1 MIKTKRFPLLFLMLS
16 ILGFDVL
23 AEQPKVCFYQD
34 SYYNGESICA
44 TEGNIMN
51 ILPLRWNDRIS
62 SISVPKGMIVTVY
75 ENGDFT
81 GRSLTLK
88 ESVDLLSSKGEKGLN
103 DAISSFSIKHAA
115 CFYEYDQFLGGSL
128 CLSGGEKI
136 DLYKESESHIDRSLN
151 DRVSSIK
158 VPKNMQVTL
167 FKDDHYNGDVI
178 TLTEDYLLAELE
190 ELEMDYAISSMTATQ
205 QDNFICDRS
214 CAIKERVF
222 IPIKSLFGD
231 YWYDERIG
239 SKQVL
244 ISFKLTDNDDYLIWL
259 GSDRVIKV
267 KDRMIYYIHNDLND
281 IAYYLMSKES
291 DKVSI
296 LSRFN
301 GSYFESQ
308 FIESS
313 GTKTIH
319 LSPLIGYLFDPL
331 AANIHFSV
339 TNISPDKNKSVVIDK
354 AVMTVEKA
362 HHRSERGLTGLASC
376 WAMPLLSVYNY
387 IVQGRC
393 NQVDR
398 FVDDVADFF
407 GNPDDKIL
415 QVSGSSKPLPKDDSD
430 KVLSFKGGGVVPS
443 ELDGILT
450 YVRTGLD
457 KQSLTV
463 PATALACRVSMKEQL
478 LPHLRIRRDLTP
490 TCIDWTLDI
499 LTDFTLLFGDSIS
512 QWNAENFGL
521 VIERII
527 QNGDTGYA
535 VSDTDIEARLVHN
548 VMTHIAGSTDDE
560 LIRLKSAFD
569 FSQLSYATYQHH
581 THDQS
586 IVVSPRQSQELLL
599 GRYELILEN
608 FTTVETIPRVRQA
621 GQWVEHPELHFDIE
635 IITGRPEE
643 TLVARRNVI
652 PIIEE
657 WRQLYRQP
665 YLPRPIR
672 VAEEESQAQVQ
683 AQAQAQAQTQ
693 LRIDSVISAAR
704 IVSDVA
710 QSWLRTTRD
719 DYIYLIVRLSGQIV
733 SITLAVDINEEDIGI
748 AASLTNPAYV
758 LHPQGEGVV
767 RGAGTAAV
775 RALADYAAKKGKRA
789 LVADVISQ
797 PSAIVKQKVGFKFI
811 DEL

>member
-1 MIKTKRFPLLFLMLS
+1 MIKTKRFPLFLLMLS
-16 ILGFDVL
+16 MLYFDVL
-23 AEQPKVCFYQD
+23 ADQPEICFYQD
-34 SYYNGESICA
+34 RNYNGDSICVP
-44 TEGNIMN
+44 EGSIMN
-51 ILPLRWNDRIS
+51 ILPLKWNDRIS

-75 ENGDFT
+75 EDGDFA
-81 GRSLTLK
+81 GRTLTLK
-88 ESVDLLSSKGEKGLN
+88 ESADFLSSNEAKGFN
-103 DAISSFSIKHAA
+103 DAISSFSVRPAA
-115 CFYEYDQFLGGSL
+115 CFYEYDQFVGNSI

-136 DLYKESESHIDRSLN
+136 DLYKGNETYIDRSLN
-151 DRVSSIK
+151 DRISSIK
-158 VPKNMQVTL
+158 VPENMQVTL
-167 FKDDHYNGDVI
+167 FKDDHFNGDRI
-178 TLTEDYLLAELE
+178 TLTENYSLAELE
-190 ELEMDYAISSMTATQ
+190 DLTMDYAISSLTAMQ
-205 QDNFICDRS
+205 HEYFICDQS
-214 CAIKERVF
+214 CAIKERVI
-222 IPIKSLFGD
+222 IPIKNIFGD
-231 YWYDERIG
+231 YWSDERIG

-281 IAYYLMSKES
+281 IAYYLMNEES
-291 DKVSI
+291 DRVSI

-308 FIESS
+308 FIESA
-313 GTKTIH
+313 GTRTIH
-319 LSPLIGYLFDPL
+319 LSPLIGYLFDPT
-331 AANIHFSV
+331 ASNIHFSI
-339 TNISPDKNKSVVIDK
+339 TNINTDNSKSVVIDK

-430 KVLSFKGGGVVPS
+430 TVLSFKGGGAAPS

-512 QWNAENFGL
+512 KWNAENFGL

-548 VMTHIAGSTDDE
+548 VMAHIAGEKDDE
-560 LIRLKSAFD
+560 MIRLKSAFD
-569 FSQLSYATYQHH
+569 FSQLSYATYQNH

-586 IVVSPRQSQELLL
+586 VVVSPHRAQELLL
-599 GRYELILEN
+599 GRYELVLEN
-608 FTTVETIPRVRQA
+608 FNAVETIPRVRQA
-621 GQWVEHPELHFDIE
+621 GQWIEHPELHFDIE

-652 PIIEE
+652 PTIEE
-657 WRQLYRQP
+657 WRQRYRQP
-665 YLPRPIR
+665 YLPAPISSM
-672 VAEEESQAQVQ
+672 EEEPQAI
-683 AQAQAQAQTQ
+683 AQTQ
-693 LRIDSVISAAR
+693 LNIDSVISAAR
-704 IVSDVA
+704 IVGDVA

-758 LHPQGEGVV
+758 LNPQGEGVI

>member
-1 MIKTKRFPLLFLMLS
+1 MIKTKHFPLFFLMLS
-16 ILGFDVL
+16 MLSFDVL
-23 AEQPKVCFYQD
+23 ADQPKVCFYKD
-34 SYYNGESICA
+34 SYYNGASICA
-44 TEGNIMN
+44 TEGSLVN
-51 ILPLRWNDRIS
+51 ILALKWNDRIS

-75 ENGDFT
+75 EDGDFA

-88 ESVDLLSSKGEKGLN
+88 ESIDFLSSKGDKGLN
-103 DAISSFSIKHAA
+103 DAISSFSIKNAA
-115 CFYEYDQFLGGSL
+115 CFYEYDQYFGDSM
-128 CLSGGEKI
+128 CLSGGEKM
-136 DLYKESESHIDRSLN
+136 DLYKGQESHVDRSLN

-158 VPKNMQVTL
+158 VPKNMQITL
-167 FKDDHYNGDVI
+167 FKDDNYNGEEI
-178 TLTEDYLLAELE
+178 TLTEDYSLVELE
-190 ELEMDYAISSMTATQ
+190 GLDMDYVITSMTATQ
-205 QDNFICDRS
+205 QENFICDQY
-214 CAIKERVF
+214 CAIKERVT
-222 IPIKSLFGD
+222 IPVKRIFGD
-231 YWYDERIG
+231 YWNDERVG

-244 ISFKLTDNDDYLIWL
+244 ISFKLTDNDDYLIWM

-267 KDRMIYYIHNDLND
+267 KDRVIYYIHNDLND
-281 IAYYLMSKES
+281 IAYYHMNKES
-291 DKVSI
+291 DRVSI

-308 FIESS
+308 FIESA
-313 GTKTIH
+313 GTNILH
-319 LSPLIGYLFDPL
+319 LSPLIGYLFDPSE
-331 AANIHFSV
+331 ANIHFSI
-339 TNISPDKNKSVVIDK
+339 TNINTDKSKSVVIDK
-354 AVMTVEKA
+354 AVMTVEKT
-362 HHRSERGLTGLASC
+362 HHRSERGVAGLASC
-376 WAMPLLSVYNY
+376 WAMPLLSIYNY
-387 IVQGRC
+387 VVQGRC

-415 QVSGSSKPLPKDDSD
+415 QISGSSKPLPKVNTD
-430 KVLSFKGGGVVPS
+430 KAPYFDGDGAAISSK
-443 ELDGILT
+443 LDGILT

-499 LTDFTLLFGDSIS
+499 LTDFTLLFGDSIAR
-512 QWNAENFGL
+512 WNAENFGL
-521 VIERII
+521 IIERII
-527 QNGDTGYA
+527 QNGDTGY
-535 VSDTDIEARLVHN
+535 SGSETNTEARLVHN
-548 VMTHIAGSTDDE
+548 VMAHISGSKDDE

-586 IVVSPRQSQELLL
+586 TVVSPQQSQELLL
-599 GRYELILEN
+599 GRYELALEN
-608 FTTVETIPRVRQA
+608 FNTVETIPRVRQA

-652 PIIEE
+652 PTIEE
-657 WRQLYRQP
+657 WRQRYNQP
-665 YLPRPIR
+665 YLPTPIR
-672 VAEEESQAQVQ
+672 ATEEEPQAI
-683 AQAQAQAQTQ
+683 AQTQ
-693 LRIDSVISAAR
+693 LNIDSVISAAR
-704 IVSDVA
+704 IVGDVA

-719 DYIYLIVRLSGQIV
+719 DYIYMIVRLSGQIV

-748 AASLTNPAYV
+748 AASLTNPDYV
-758 LHPQGEGVV
+758 LNPQGEGVI

-797 PSAIVKQKVGFKFI
+797 PSAIVKHKVGFRFI

>member
-1 MIKTKRFPLLFLMLS
+1 
-16 ILGFDVL
+16 
-23 AEQPKVCFYQD
+23 
-34 SYYNGESICA
+34 
-44 TEGNIMN
+44 
-51 ILPLRWNDRIS
+51 
-62 SISVPKGMIVTVY
+62 
-75 ENGDFT
+75 
-81 GRSLTLK
+81 
-88 ESVDLLSSKGEKGLN
+88 
-103 DAISSFSIKHAA
+103 
-115 CFYEYDQFLGGSL
+115 
-128 CLSGGEKI
+128 
-136 DLYKESESHIDRSLN
+136 
-151 DRVSSIK
+151 
-158 VPKNMQVTL
+158 MQVTL
-167 FKDDHYNGDVI
+167 FKDDNYNGDEI
-178 TLTEDYLLAELE
+178 TLTEDYLLSELE
-190 ELEMDYAISSMTATQ
+190 DLNMDYSVTSMMASQ
-205 QDNFICDRS
+205 KGNFICDQY
-214 CAIKERVF
+214 CAIKERII
-222 IPIKSLFGD
+222 IPVKRIFGH
-231 YWYDERIG
+231 YWHDKRIG

-244 ISFKLTDNDDYLIWL
+244 VSFKLTDNDDYLIWL
-259 GSDRVIKV
+259 GSDRVIKI
-267 KDRMIYYIHNDLND
+267 KDRLVYYIHNDLND

-291 DKVSI
+291 DRVSI

-308 FIESS
+308 FIESV
-313 GTKTIH
+313 GTQIIH
-319 LSPLIGYLFDPL
+319 LSPLIGYLFDPD

-339 TNISPDKNKSVVIDK
+339 TNINTDKSKSVVIDK

-362 HHRSERGLTGLASC
+362 HHRSERGVAGVASC
-376 WAMPLLSVYNY
+376 WAMPLLSIYNY

-398 FVDDVADFF
+398 FVDNIDDFF
-407 GNPDDKIL
+407 GNSDNNIL
-415 QVSGSSKPLPKDDSD
+415 QVSGSSKPLPKIDSD
-430 KVLSFKGGGVVPS
+430 KALSFESGITAS
-443 ELDGILT
+443 SQLDGILT

-499 LTDFTLLFGDSIS
+499 LTDFTLLFGDSIT

-548 VMTHIAGSTDDE
+548 VMAHIAGSNENE

-569 FSQLSYATYQHH
+569 FSQLGYATYLH
-581 THDQS
+581 TPDDQS
-586 IVVSPRQSQELLL
+586 SVVSPQQSQELLL
-599 GRYELILEN
+599 GRYELALEN
-608 FTTVETIPRVRQA
+608 FNTVETIPRVRQA

-657 WRQLYRQP
+657 WRKLYNQP
-665 YLPRPIR
+665 DLSTPIR
-672 VAEEESQAQVQ
+672 SQEDDPQTIVQ
-683 AQAQAQAQTQ
+683 PQS
-693 LRIDSVISAAR
+693 RINPVITAAR
-704 IVSDVA
+704 IVGDVA

-733 SITLAVDINEEDIGI
+733 SITLAVDINEEDVGI
-748 AASLTNPAYV
+748 ASSLTNPAYV
-758 LHPQGEGVV
+758 LHPQDEGVV
-767 RGAGTAAV
+767 RGAGTAAI
-775 RALADYAAKKGKRA
+775 RALAEYAAKKGKRA
-789 LVADVISQ
+789 LVSDVISQ

-811 DEL
+811 GEL

>member
-1 MIKTKRFPLLFLMLS
+1 MIKNKRFPLLFLILTM
-16 ILGFDVL
+16 LGFDAL
-23 AEQPKVCFYQD
+23 ADQPQVCFYKD
-34 SYYNGESICA
+34 SHYNGDSICA
-44 TEGNIMN
+44 TEGDIIN
-51 ILPLRWNDRIS
+51 ILPLKWNDRIS
-62 SISVPKGMIVTVY
+62 SISVPKGMVVTVY
-75 ENGDFT
+75 EDGDFS
-81 GRSLTLK
+81 GLSLTLK
-88 ESVDLLSSKGEKGLN
+88 ESVDLLSSKGEKGFN

-115 CFYEYDQFLGGSL
+115 CFYEYDQFLGGSI

-136 DLYKESESHIDRSLN
+136 DLYKGLESHIDRSLN
-151 DRVSSIK
+151 DRISSIK
-158 VPKNMQVTL
+158 VPENMQVTL
-167 FKDDHYNGDVI
+167 FKDDNYNGDEI
-178 TLTEDYLLAELE
+178 TLTEDYLLSELE
-190 ELEMDYAISSMTATQ
+190 DLNMDYSVTSMMASQ
-205 QDNFICDRS
+205 KGNFICDQY
-214 CAIKERVF
+214 CAIKERII
-222 IPIKSLFGD
+222 IPVKRIFGH
-231 YWYDERIG
+231 YWHDKRIG

-244 ISFKLTDNDDYLIWL
+244 VSFKLTDNDDYLIWL
-259 GSDRVIKV
+259 GSDRVIKI
-267 KDRMIYYIHNDLND
+267 KDRLVYYIHNDLND

-291 DKVSI
+291 DRVSI

-308 FIESS
+308 FIESV
-313 GTKTIH
+313 GTQIIH
-319 LSPLIGYLFDPL
+319 LSPLIGYLFDPD

-339 TNISPDKNKSVVIDK
+339 TNINTDKSKSVVIDK

-362 HHRSERGLTGLASC
+362 HHRSERGVAGVASC
-376 WAMPLLSVYNY
+376 WAMPLLSIYNY

-398 FVDDVADFF
+398 FVDNIDDFF
-407 GNPDDKIL
+407 GNSDNNIL
-415 QVSGSSKPLPKDDSD
+415 QVSGSSKPLPKIDSD
-430 KVLSFKGGGVVPS
+430 KALSFESGITAS
-443 ELDGILT
+443 SQLDGILT

-499 LTDFTLLFGDSIS
+499 LTDFTLLFGDSIT

-548 VMTHIAGSTDDE
+548 VMAHIAGSNENE

-569 FSQLSYATYQHH
+569 FSQLGYATYLH
-581 THDQS
+581 TPDDQS
-586 IVVSPRQSQELLL
+586 SVVSPQQSQELLL
-599 GRYELILEN
+599 GRYELALEN
-608 FTTVETIPRVRQA
+608 FNTVETIPRVRQA

-657 WRQLYRQP
+657 WRKLYNQP
-665 YLPRPIR
+665 DLSTPIR
-672 VAEEESQAQVQ
+672 SQEDDPQTIVQ
-683 AQAQAQAQTQ
+683 PQS
-693 LRIDSVISAAR
+693 RINPVITAAR
-704 IVSDVA
+704 IVGDVA

-733 SITLAVDINEEDIGI
+733 SITLAVDINEEDVGI
-748 AASLTNPAYV
+748 ASSLTNPAYV
-758 LHPQGEGVV
+758 LHPQDEGVV
-767 RGAGTAAV
+767 RGAGTAAI
-775 RALADYAAKKGKRA
+775 RALAEYAAKKGKRA
-789 LVADVISQ
+789 LVSDVISQ

-811 DEL
+811 GEL

>member
-1 MIKTKRFPLLFLMLS
+1 MIKTKRFPLFLLMLS
-16 ILGFDVL
+16 MLYFDVL
-23 AEQPKVCFYQD
+23 AEQPKICFHQD
-34 SYYNGESICA
+34 SNYNGDSICA
-44 TEGNIMN
+44 KEGEVVN
-51 ILPLRWNDRIS
+51 ILPLKWNDRIS

-75 ENGDFT
+75 ENSDFS
-81 GRSLTLK
+81 GRSVTLK
-88 ESVDLLSSKGEKGLN
+88 ESVDFLSAEGPRGLN
-103 DAISSFSIKHAA
+103 DAISSFSVRHAA
-115 CFYEYDQFLGGSL
+115 CFYEYDQFFGNSI
-128 CLSGGEKI
+128 CLSGGEKM
-136 DLYKESESHIDRSLN
+136 DLYKGNESYIDRSLN

-167 FKDDHYNGDVI
+167 FKDDHYNGDKI

-190 ELEMDYAISSMTATQ
+190 DIEMDYVISSISATQ
-205 QDNFICDRS
+205 QEYFMCDQF
-214 CAIKERVF
+214 CAIKERML
-222 IPIKSLFGD
+222 IPVKHIFGD
-231 YWYDERIG
+231 YWHDKRVG

-244 ISFKLTDNDDYLIWL
+244 MSFELTDNDDYLIWL

-267 KDRMIYYIHNDLND
+267 KDRMIYYMHNELND
-281 IAYYLMSKES
+281 IAYYLMDKES
-291 DKVSI
+291 DRVSI

-308 FIESS
+308 FIESA
-313 GTKTIH
+313 GTKIIH
-319 LSPLIGYLFDPL
+319 LSPLIGYLFDPTS
-331 AANIHFSV
+331 ANIHFSV

-354 AVMTVEKA
+354 AVMTIEKA
-362 HHRSERGLTGLASC
+362 HHRSERGVAGVASC
-376 WAMPLLSVYNY
+376 WAMPLLSIYNY

-398 FVDDVADFF
+398 FVDDVTDFF
-407 GNPDDKIL
+407 GNADDKIL
-415 QVSGSSKPLPKDDSD
+415 QVSGSSKPLPKVDAG
-430 KVLSFKGGGVVPS
+430 KALSFDSGGAASS

-478 LPHLRIRRDLTP
+478 LPHLRVRRDLTP

-499 LTDFTLLFGDSIS
+499 LTDFTLLFGDSTAL
-512 QWNAENFGL
+512 WNTDNFGL

-527 QNGDTGYA
+527 QHGDTGYA
-535 VSDTDIEARLVHN
+535 VSDTDTEARLVHN
-548 VMTHIAGSTDDE
+548 VMAHIAGSRDDE

-569 FSQLSYATYQHH
+569 FSQLSYATYQHYN
-581 THDQS
+581 HDQS
-586 IVVSPRQSQELLL
+586 AVLSPQRAQELLL
-599 GRYELILEN
+599 GRYELLLEN
-608 FTTVETIPRVRQA
+608 FNAIETIPRVRQG

-657 WRQLYRQP
+657 WRQRYRQP
-665 YLPRPIR
+665 YVPTSVRSIEDEPQT
-672 VAEEESQAQVQ
+672 VAQ
-683 AQAQAQAQTQ
+683 
-693 LRIDSVISAAR
+693 IPPNMDSIISAAR
-704 IVSDVA
+704 IVGDVA

-733 SITLAVDINEEDIGI
+733 SITLAVDINEEDVGI
-748 AASLTNPAYV
+748 AASLTNPGYV
-758 LHPQGEGVV
+758 LHAQAEGVI

>member
-1 MIKTKRFPLLFLMLS
+1 MIKTKCFSLLFLILPM
-16 ILGFDVL
+16 LGFDVL
-23 AEQPKVCFYQD
+23 ADQPKVCFYKD
-34 SYYNGESICA
+34 SNFNGESICA
-44 TEGNIMN
+44 AEGNIVN

-75 ENGDFT
+75 EDGDFA
-81 GRSLTLK
+81 GQSVTLK
-88 ESVDLLSSKGEKGLN
+88 ESVDLLSFKGEKGFN

-115 CFYEYDQFLGGSL
+115 CFYEYDQFFGGSI
-128 CLSGGEKI
+128 CLSGGERI
-136 DLYKESESHIDRSLN
+136 DLYKGNESHIDRSLN

-158 VPKNMQVTL
+158 VPRNMQVTL
-167 FKDDHYNGDVI
+167 FKDDNFNGEEI

-190 ELEMDYAISSMTATQ
+190 DLGMDYAITSMTAMQ
-205 QDNFICDRS
+205 QENFVCDQY
-214 CAIKERVF
+214 CTVKERIT
-222 IPIKSLFGD
+222 IPIKNIFGD

-239 SKQVL
+239 PKQVL
-244 ISFKLTDNDDYLIWL
+244 MSFKLTDNDDYLIWL
-259 GSDRVIKV
+259 GGDRVIKV
-267 KDRMIYYIHNDLND
+267 KDRMIYYLHNDLND

-291 DKVSI
+291 DRVSI

-308 FIESS
+308 FIEST
-313 GTKTIH
+313 GTKINH
-319 LSPLIGYLFDPL
+319 LSPLIGYLFDPS
-331 AANIHFSV
+331 AANIHFSI
-339 TNISPDKNKSVVIDK
+339 TNINPDKNKSVVIDK

-362 HHRSERGLTGLASC
+362 HHRSERGVAGIASC
-376 WAMPLLSVYNY
+376 WAMPLLSIYNY

-415 QVSGSSKPLPKDDSD
+415 QVSGSSKPLPKADSD
-430 KVLSFKGGGVVPS
+430 KAPSFDSSGAAS
-443 ELDGILT
+443 SQLDGILT

-499 LTDFTLLFGDSIS
+499 LTDFTLLFGDSIT

-548 VMTHIAGSTDDE
+548 VMAHIAGSKDDE

-569 FSQLSYATYQHH
+569 FSQLNYAIYQYN

-586 IVVSPRQSQELLL
+586 TVVSPQQSQELLL
-599 GRYELILEN
+599 GRYELVLEN
-608 FTTVETIPRVRQA
+608 FTAVETIPRVRQA

-652 PIIEE
+652 PVIEE
-657 WRQLYRQP
+657 WRQRYRQP
-665 YLPRPIR
+665 YLPRPVR
-672 VAEEESQAQVQ
+672 VTEEES
-683 AQAQAQAQTQ
+683 QAQAQAQTQ

-704 IVSDVA
+704 IVGDVA

-758 LHPQGEGVV
+758 LHPHDEGVV

-789 LVADVISQ
+789 LVSDVISQ

>member
-1 MIKTKRFPLLFLMLS
+1 MIKTKYFPFLFLMLPLLS
-16 ILGFDVL
+16 FDVL
-23 AEQPKVCFYQD
+23 AEQPKVCFYKD
-34 SYYNGESICA
+34 SHYNGNSICA
-44 TEGNIMN
+44 AEGDIMN

-62 SISVPKGMIVTVY
+62 SISVPRGMIVTVY
-75 ENGDFT
+75 EDSDFT

-88 ESVDLLSSKGEKGLN
+88 ESVDFLSSEGAKGLN
-103 DAISSFSIKHAA
+103 DAISSFSIRHAT
-115 CFYEYDQFLGGSL
+115 CFYEYDQFLGNSI
-128 CLSGGEKI
+128 CLSGGEKM
-136 DLYKESESHIDRSLN
+136 DLYKGHETHIDRSLN
-151 DRVSSIK
+151 DRISSIK

-167 FKDDHYNGDVI
+167 FKDDHYNGDSI

-190 ELEMDYAISSMTATQ
+190 DLEMDYAISSMTATQ
-205 QDNFICDRS
+205 QDNFICDQS

-244 ISFKLTDNDDYLIWL
+244 MSFKLTDNDDYLIWL

-291 DKVSI
+291 DRVSI

-362 HHRSERGLTGLASC
+362 HHRSERGVAGIASC
-376 WAMPLLSVYNY
+376 WAMPLLSIYNY

-415 QVSGSSKPLPKDDSD
+415 QVSGSSKPLPKADSD
-430 KVLSFKGGGVVPS
+430 KAPSFDSSGAAS
-443 ELDGILT
+443 SQLDGILT

-499 LTDFTLLFGDSIS
+499 LTDFTLLFGDSIT

-548 VMTHIAGSTDDE
+548 VMAHIAGSKDDE

-569 FSQLSYATYQHH
+569 FSQLNYAIYQYN

-586 IVVSPRQSQELLL
+586 TVVSPQQSQELLL
-599 GRYELILEN
+599 GRYELVLEN
-608 FTTVETIPRVRQA
+608 FTAVETIPRVRQA

-652 PIIEE
+652 PVIEE
-657 WRQLYRQP
+657 WRQRYRQP
-665 YLPRPIR
+665 YLPRPVR
-672 VAEEESQAQVQ
+672 VVEEESQ

-704 IVSDVA
+704 IVGDVA

-719 DYIYLIVRLSGQIV
+719 DYIYLVVRLSGQIV

-758 LHPQGEGVV
+758 LHPQDEGVV

-789 LVADVISQ
+789 LVSDVISQ

>member
-1 MIKTKRFPLLFLMLS
+1 MIKTKHFPLFFLMLS
-16 ILGFDVL
+16 MLSFDVL
-23 AEQPKVCFYQD
+23 ADQPKVCFYKD
-34 SYYNGESICA
+34 SYYNGASICA
-44 TEGNIMN
+44 TEGSLVN
-51 ILPLRWNDRIS
+51 ILALKWNDRIS

-75 ENGDFT
+75 EDGDFA

-88 ESVDLLSSKGEKGLN
+88 ESIDFLSSKGDKGLN
-103 DAISSFSIKHAA
+103 DAISSFSIKNAA
-115 CFYEYDQFLGGSL
+115 CFYEYDQYFGDSM
-128 CLSGGEKI
+128 CLSGGEKM
-136 DLYKESESHIDRSLN
+136 DLYKGQESHVDRSLN

-158 VPKNMQVTL
+158 VPKNMQITL
-167 FKDDHYNGDVI
+167 FKDDNYNGEEI
-178 TLTEDYLLAELE
+178 TLTEDYSLVELE
-190 ELEMDYAISSMTATQ
+190 GLDMDYVITSMTATQ
-205 QDNFICDRS
+205 QENFICDQY
-214 CAIKERVF
+214 CAIKERVT
-222 IPIKSLFGD
+222 IPVKRIFGD
-231 YWYDERIG
+231 YWNDERVG

-244 ISFKLTDNDDYLIWL
+244 ISFKLTDNDDYLIWM

-267 KDRMIYYIHNDLND
+267 KDRVIYYIHNDLND
-281 IAYYLMSKES
+281 IAYYHMNKES
-291 DKVSI
+291 DRVSI

-308 FIESS
+308 FIESA
-313 GTKTIH
+313 GTNILH
-319 LSPLIGYLFDPL
+319 LSPLIGYLFDPSE
-331 AANIHFSV
+331 ANIHFSI
-339 TNISPDKNKSVVIDK
+339 TNISTDKSKSVVIDK
-354 AVMTVEKA
+354 AVMTVEKT
-362 HHRSERGLTGLASC
+362 HHRSERGVAGLASC
-376 WAMPLLSVYNY
+376 WAMPLLSIYNY
-387 IVQGRC
+387 VVQGRC

-415 QVSGSSKPLPKDDSD
+415 QISGSSKPLPKVNTD
-430 KVLSFKGGGVVPS
+430 KAPYFDGDGAAISSK
-443 ELDGILT
+443 LDGILT

-499 LTDFTLLFGDSIS
+499 LTDFTLLFGDSIAR
-512 QWNAENFGL
+512 WNAENFGL
-521 VIERII
+521 IIERII
-527 QNGDTGYA
+527 QNGDTGY
-535 VSDTDIEARLVHN
+535 SGSETNTEARLVHN
-548 VMTHIAGSTDDE
+548 VMAHISGSKDDE

-586 IVVSPRQSQELLL
+586 TVVSPQQSQELLL
-599 GRYELILEN
+599 GRYELALEN
-608 FTTVETIPRVRQA
+608 FNTVETIPRVRQA

-652 PIIEE
+652 PTIEE
-657 WRQLYRQP
+657 WRQRYNQP
-665 YLPRPIR
+665 YLPTPIR
-672 VAEEESQAQVQ
+672 ATEEEPQAI
-683 AQAQAQAQTQ
+683 AQTQ
-693 LRIDSVISAAR
+693 LNIDSVISAAR
-704 IVSDVA
+704 IVGDVA

-719 DYIYLIVRLSGQIV
+719 DYIYMIVRLSGQIV

-748 AASLTNPAYV
+748 AASLTNPDYV
-758 LHPQGEGVV
+758 LNPQGEGVI

-797 PSAIVKQKVGFKFI
+797 PSAIVKHKVGFRFI

>member
-1 MIKTKRFPLLFLMLS
+1 MIKNKRFPLLFIILPM
-16 ILGFDVL
+16 LGFDAL
-23 AEQPKVCFYQD
+23 ADQPQVCFYKD
-34 SYYNGESICA
+34 SHYNGDSICA
-44 TEGNIMN
+44 TEGDIIN
-51 ILPLRWNDRIS
+51 ILPLKWNDRIS
-62 SISVPKGMIVTVY
+62 SISVPKGMVVTVY
-75 ENGDFT
+75 EDGDFS
-81 GRSLTLK
+81 GLSLTLK
-88 ESVDLLSSKGEKGLN
+88 ESVDLLSSKGEKGFN

-115 CFYEYDQFLGGSL
+115 CFYEYDQFLGGSI

-136 DLYKESESHIDRSLN
+136 DLYKGLESHIDRSLN
-151 DRVSSIK
+151 DRISSIK
-158 VPKNMQVTL
+158 VPENMQVTL
-167 FKDDHYNGDVI
+167 FKDDNYNGDEI
-178 TLTEDYLLAELE
+178 TLTEDYLLSELE
-190 ELEMDYAISSMTATQ
+190 DLNMDYSVTSMMASQ
-205 QDNFICDRS
+205 KGNFICDQY
-214 CAIKERVF
+214 CAIKERII
-222 IPIKSLFGD
+222 IPVKRIFGH
-231 YWYDERIG
+231 YWHDKRIG

-244 ISFKLTDNDDYLIWL
+244 VSFKLTDNDDYLIWL
-259 GSDRVIKV
+259 GSDRVIKI
-267 KDRMIYYIHNDLND
+267 KDRLVYYIHNDLND

-291 DKVSI
+291 DRVSI

-308 FIESS
+308 FIESV
-313 GTKTIH
+313 GTQIIH
-319 LSPLIGYLFDPL
+319 LSPLIGYLFDPD

-339 TNISPDKNKSVVIDK
+339 TNINTDKSKSVVIDK

-362 HHRSERGLTGLASC
+362 HHRSERGVAGVASC
-376 WAMPLLSVYNY
+376 WAMPLLSIYNY

-398 FVDDVADFF
+398 FVDNIDDFF
-407 GNPDDKIL
+407 GNSDNNIL
-415 QVSGSSKPLPKDDSD
+415 QVSGSSKPLPKIDSD
-430 KVLSFKGGGVVPS
+430 KALSFESGITAS
-443 ELDGILT
+443 SQLDGILT

-499 LTDFTLLFGDSIS
+499 LTDFTLLFGDSIT

-548 VMTHIAGSTDDE
+548 VMAHIAGSNENE

-569 FSQLSYATYQHH
+569 FSQLGYATYLH
-581 THDQS
+581 TPDDQS
-586 IVVSPRQSQELLL
+586 SVVSPQQSQELLL
-599 GRYELILEN
+599 GRYELALEN
-608 FTTVETIPRVRQA
+608 FNTVETIPRVRQA

-657 WRQLYRQP
+657 WRKLYNQP
-665 YLPRPIR
+665 DLSTPIR
-672 VAEEESQAQVQ
+672 SQEDDPQTIVQ
-683 AQAQAQAQTQ
+683 PQS
-693 LRIDSVISAAR
+693 RINPVITAAR
-704 IVSDVA
+704 IVGDVA

-733 SITLAVDINEEDIGI
+733 SITLAVDINEEDVGI
-748 AASLTNPAYV
+748 ASSLTNPAYV
-758 LHPQGEGVV
+758 LHPQDEGVV
-767 RGAGTAAV
+767 RGAGTAAI
-775 RALADYAAKKGKRA
+775 RALAEYAAKKGKRA
-789 LVADVISQ
+789 LVSDVISQ

-811 DEL
+811 GEL

>member
-1 MIKTKRFPLLFLMLS
+1 MIKNKRFPLLFLILPM
-16 ILGFDVL
+16 LGFDAL
-23 AEQPKVCFYQD
+23 ADQPQVCFYKD
-34 SYYNGESICA
+34 SHYNGDSICA
-44 TEGNIMN
+44 TEGDIIN
-51 ILPLRWNDRIS
+51 ILPLKWNDRIS
-62 SISVPKGMIVTVY
+62 SISVPKGMVVTVY
-75 ENGDFT
+75 EDGDFS
-81 GRSLTLK
+81 GLSLTLK
-88 ESVDLLSSKGEKGLN
+88 ESVDLLSSKGEKGFN

-115 CFYEYDQFLGGSL
+115 CFYEYDQFLGGSI

-136 DLYKESESHIDRSLN
+136 DLYNGLESHIDRSLN
-151 DRVSSIK
+151 DRISSIK
-158 VPKNMQVTL
+158 VPENMQVTL
-167 FKDDHYNGDVI
+167 FKDDNYNGDEI
-178 TLTEDYLLAELE
+178 TLTEDYLLSELE
-190 ELEMDYAISSMTATQ
+190 DLNMDYSVTSMMASQ
-205 QDNFICDRS
+205 KGNFICDQY
-214 CAIKERVF
+214 CAIKERII
-222 IPIKSLFGD
+222 IPVKRIFGH
-231 YWYDERIG
+231 YWHDKRIG

-244 ISFKLTDNDDYLIWL
+244 VSFKLTDNDDYLIWL
-259 GSDRVIKV
+259 GSDRVIKI
-267 KDRMIYYIHNDLND
+267 KDRLVYYIHNDLND

-291 DKVSI
+291 DRVSI

-308 FIESS
+308 FIESV
-313 GTKTIH
+313 GTQIIH
-319 LSPLIGYLFDPL
+319 LSPLIGYLFDPD

-339 TNISPDKNKSVVIDK
+339 TNINTDKSKSVVIDK

-362 HHRSERGLTGLASC
+362 HHRSERGVAGVASC
-376 WAMPLLSVYNY
+376 WAMPLLSIYNY

-398 FVDDVADFF
+398 FVDNIDDFF
-407 GNPDDKIL
+407 GNSDNNIL
-415 QVSGSSKPLPKDDSD
+415 QVSGSSKPLPKIDSD
-430 KVLSFKGGGVVPS
+430 KALSFESGITAS
-443 ELDGILT
+443 SQLDGILT

-499 LTDFTLLFGDSIS
+499 LTDFTLLFGDSIT

-548 VMTHIAGSTDDE
+548 VMAHIAGSNENE

-569 FSQLSYATYQHH
+569 FSQLGYATYLH
-581 THDQS
+581 TPDDQS
-586 IVVSPRQSQELLL
+586 SVVSPQQSQELLL
-599 GRYELILEN
+599 GRYELALEN
-608 FTTVETIPRVRQA
+608 FNTVETIPRVRQA

-657 WRQLYRQP
+657 WRKLYNQP
-665 YLPRPIR
+665 DLSTPIR
-672 VAEEESQAQVQ
+672 SQEDDPQTIVQ
-683 AQAQAQAQTQ
+683 PQS
-693 LRIDSVISAAR
+693 RINPVITAAR
-704 IVSDVA
+704 IVGDVA

-733 SITLAVDINEEDIGI
+733 SITLAVDINEEDVGI
-748 AASLTNPAYV
+748 ASSLTNPAYV
-758 LHPQGEGVV
+758 LHPQDEGVV
-767 RGAGTAAV
+767 RGAGTAAI
-775 RALADYAAKKGKRA
+775 RALAEYAAKKGKRA
-789 LVADVISQ
+789 LVSDVISQ

-811 DEL
+811 GEL

>member
-1 MIKTKRFPLLFLMLS
+1 MIKTKHFPLFFLMLS
-16 ILGFDVL
+16 MLGFDVL
-23 AEQPKVCFYQD
+23 ADQPKVCFYKD
-34 SYYNGESICA
+34 SYYNGASICA
-44 TEGNIMN
+44 TEGSLVN
-51 ILPLRWNDRIS
+51 ILPLKWNDRIS
-62 SISVPKGMIVTVY
+62 SISVSKGMIVTVY
-75 ENGDFT
+75 EDGDFA

-88 ESVDLLSSKGEKGLN
+88 ESIDFLSSKGAKGLN

-115 CFYEYDQFLGGSL
+115 CFYEYDQYFGGSM
-128 CLSGGEKI
+128 CLSGGEKM
-136 DLYKESESHIDRSLN
+136 DLYKGLESHIDRSLN

-167 FKDDHYNGDVI
+167 FKDDNYNGDKI
-178 TLTEDYLLAELE
+178 TLAENYLLAELE
-190 ELEMDYAISSMTATQ
+190 DLDMDYAITSMTASQ
-205 QDNFICDRS
+205 QENFICDQY
-214 CAIKERVF
+214 CAIKERMI
-222 IPIKSLFGD
+222 IPIKHIFGD
-231 YWYDERIG
+231 YWHDERIG

-244 ISFKLTDNDDYLIWL
+244 ISFKLTDNDDYLIWM

-267 KDRMIYYIHNDLND
+267 KDRVIYYIHNDLND
-281 IAYYLMSKES
+281 IAYYHMNKES
-291 DKVSI
+291 DRVSI
-296 LSRFN
+296 SSRFN

-308 FIESS
+308 FIESE
-313 GTKTIH
+313 GTKIIH
-319 LSPLIGYLFDPL
+319 LSPLIGYLFDPSD
-331 AANIHFSV
+331 ANIHFSI
-339 TNISPDKNKSVVIDK
+339 TNINTDKSKSVVIDK

-362 HHRSERGLTGLASC
+362 QHRSERAITGLASC
-376 WAMPLLSVYNY
+376 WAMPLLSIYNY
-387 IVQGRC
+387 VVQGRC
-393 NQVDR
+393 NQVER

-407 GNPDDKIL
+407 GSLDDKIL
-415 QVSGSSKPLPKDDSD
+415 QVSGSSKPLPKVDTD
-430 KVLSFKGGGVVPS
+430 KAPSFDGGVTTASS

-457 KQSLTV
+457 KKSLTV

-499 LTDFTLLFGDSIS
+499 LTDFTLLFGDSIAR
-512 QWNAENFGL
+512 WNAENFGL

-535 VSDTDIEARLVHN
+535 VSDTNIESRLVHN
-548 VMTHIAGSTDDE
+548 VMAHIADSKDDE
-560 LIRLKSAFD
+560 LLRLKSAFD

-586 IVVSPRQSQELLL
+586 AVVSPQQSQELLL
-599 GRYELILEN
+599 GRYELALEN
-608 FTTVETIPRVRQA
+608 FNMVETIPRVRQA

-635 IITGRPEE
+635 IITGRPAE
-643 TLVARRNVI
+643 TLAARRNVI
-652 PIIEE
+652 PIIEN
-657 WRQLYRQP
+657 WRQSYNQP
-665 YLPRPIR
+665 YLPTP
-672 VAEEESQAQVQ
+672 VSSTEEDPQAI
-683 AQAQAQAQTQ
+683 AQTQ
-693 LRIDSVISAAR
+693 LNMDSVISAAR
-704 IVSDVA
+704 IVGDVA

-733 SITLAVDINEEDIGI
+733 SITLAVDINEEDVGI

-758 LHPQGEGVV
+758 LHPRGEGVV

-797 PSAIVKQKVGFKFI
+797 PSAIVKHKVGFRFI

>member
-1 MIKTKRFPLLFLMLS
+1 MIKNKRFPLLFLILTM
-16 ILGFDVL
+16 LGFDAL
-23 AEQPKVCFYQD
+23 ADQPQVCFYKD
-34 SYYNGESICA
+34 SHYNGDSICA
-44 TEGNIMN
+44 TEGDIIN
-51 ILPLRWNDRIS
+51 ILPLKWNDRIS
-62 SISVPKGMIVTVY
+62 SISVPKGMVVTVY
-75 ENGDFT
+75 EDGDFS
-81 GRSLTLK
+81 GLSLTLK
-88 ESVDLLSSKGEKGLN
+88 ESVDLLSSKGEKGFN

-115 CFYEYDQFLGGSL
+115 CFYEYDQFLGGSI

-136 DLYKESESHIDRSLN
+136 DLYKGLESHIDRSLN
-151 DRVSSIK
+151 DRISSIK
-158 VPKNMQVTL
+158 VPENMQVTL
-167 FKDDHYNGDVI
+167 FKDDNYNGDEI
-178 TLTEDYLLAELE
+178 TLTEDYLLSELE
-190 ELEMDYAISSMTATQ
+190 DLNMDYSVTSMMASQ
-205 QDNFICDRS
+205 KGNFICDQY
-214 CAIKERVF
+214 CAIKERII
-222 IPIKSLFGD
+222 IPVKRIFGH
-231 YWYDERIG
+231 YWHDKRIG

-244 ISFKLTDNDDYLIWL
+244 VSFKLTDNDDYLIWL
-259 GSDRVIKV
+259 GSDRVIKI
-267 KDRMIYYIHNDLND
+267 KDRLVYYIHNDLND

-291 DKVSI
+291 DRVSI

-308 FIESS
+308 FIESV
-313 GTKTIH
+313 GTQIIH
-319 LSPLIGYLFDPL
+319 LSPLIGYLFDPD

-339 TNISPDKNKSVVIDK
+339 TNINTDKSKSVVIDK

-362 HHRSERGLTGLASC
+362 HHRSERGVAGVASC
-376 WAMPLLSVYNY
+376 WAMPLLSIYNY

-398 FVDDVADFF
+398 FVDNIDDFF
-407 GNPDDKIL
+407 GNSDNNIL
-415 QVSGSSKPLPKDDSD
+415 QVSGSSKPLPKIDSD
-430 KVLSFKGGGVVPS
+430 KALSFESGITAS
-443 ELDGILT
+443 SQLDGILT

-499 LTDFTLLFGDSIS
+499 LTDFTLLFGDSTA

-548 VMTHIAGSTDDE
+548 VMAHIAGSNENE

-569 FSQLSYATYQHH
+569 FSQLGYATYLH
-581 THDQS
+581 TPDDQS
-586 IVVSPRQSQELLL
+586 SVVSPQQSQELLL
-599 GRYELILEN
+599 GRYELALEN
-608 FTTVETIPRVRQA
+608 FNTVETIPRVRQA

-657 WRQLYRQP
+657 WRKLYNQP
-665 YLPRPIR
+665 DLSTPIR
-672 VAEEESQAQVQ
+672 SQEDDPQTIVQ
-683 AQAQAQAQTQ
+683 PQS
-693 LRIDSVISAAR
+693 RINPVITAAR
-704 IVSDVA
+704 IVGDVA

-733 SITLAVDINEEDIGI
+733 SITLAVDINEEDVGI
-748 AASLTNPAYV
+748 ASSLTNPAYV
-758 LHPQGEGVV
+758 LHPQDEGVV
-767 RGAGTAAV
+767 RGAGTAAI
-775 RALADYAAKKGKRA
+775 RALAEYAAKKGKRA
-789 LVADVISQ
+789 LVSDVISQ

-811 DEL
+811 GEL

>member
-1 MIKTKRFPLLFLMLS
+1 MIKNKRFPLLFLILTM
-16 ILGFDVL
+16 LGFDAL
-23 AEQPKVCFYQD
+23 ADQPQVCFYKD
-34 SYYNGESICA
+34 SHYNGDSICA
-44 TEGNIMN
+44 TEGDIIN
-51 ILPLRWNDRIS
+51 ILPLKWNDRIS
-62 SISVPKGMIVTVY
+62 SISVPKGMVVTVY
-75 ENGDFT
+75 EDGDFS
-81 GRSLTLK
+81 GLSLTLK
-88 ESVDLLSSKGEKGLN
+88 ESVDLLSSKGEKGFN

-115 CFYEYDQFLGGSL
+115 CFYEYDQFLGGSI

-136 DLYKESESHIDRSLN
+136 DLYKGLESHIDRSLN
-151 DRVSSIK
+151 DRISSIK
-158 VPKNMQVTL
+158 VPENMQVTL
-167 FKDDHYNGDVI
+167 FKDDNYNGDEI
-178 TLTEDYLLAELE
+178 TLTEDYLLSELE
-190 ELEMDYAISSMTATQ
+190 DLNMDYSVTSMMASQ
-205 QDNFICDRS
+205 KGNFICDQY
-214 CAIKERVF
+214 CAIKERII
-222 IPIKSLFGD
+222 IPVKRIFGH
-231 YWYDERIG
+231 YWHDKRIG

-244 ISFKLTDNDDYLIWL
+244 VSFKLTDNDDYLIWL
-259 GSDRVIKV
+259 GSDRVIKI
-267 KDRMIYYIHNDLND
+267 KDRLVYYIHNDLND

-291 DKVSI
+291 DRVSI

-308 FIESS
+308 FIESV
-313 GTKTIH
+313 GTQIIH
-319 LSPLIGYLFDPL
+319 LSPLIGYLFDPD

-339 TNISPDKNKSVVIDK
+339 TNINTDKSKSVVIDK

-362 HHRSERGLTGLASC
+362 HHRSERGVAGVASC
-376 WAMPLLSVYNY
+376 WAMPLLSIYNY

-398 FVDDVADFF
+398 FVDNIDDFF
-407 GNPDDKIL
+407 GNSDNNIL
-415 QVSGSSKPLPKDDSD
+415 QVSGSSKPLPKIDSD
-430 KVLSFKGGGVVPS
+430 KALSFESGITAS
-443 ELDGILT
+443 SQLDGILT

-499 LTDFTLLFGDSIS
+499 LTDFTLLFGDSIT

-548 VMTHIAGSTDDE
+548 VMAHIAGSNENE

-569 FSQLSYATYQHH
+569 FSQLGYATYLH
-581 THDQS
+581 TPDDQS
-586 IVVSPRQSQELLL
+586 SVVSPQQSQELLL
-599 GRYELILEN
+599 GRYELALEN
-608 FTTVETIPRVRQA
+608 FNTVETIPRVRQA

-657 WRQLYRQP
+657 WRKLYNQP
-665 YLPRPIR
+665 DLSTPIR
-672 VAEEESQAQVQ
+672 SQEDDPQTIVQ
-683 AQAQAQAQTQ
+683 PQS
-693 LRIDSVISAAR
+693 RINPVITAVR
-704 IVSDVA
+704 IVGDVA

-733 SITLAVDINEEDIGI
+733 SITLAVDINEEDVGI
-748 AASLTNPAYV
+748 ASSLTNPAYV
-758 LHPQGEGVV
+758 LHPQDEGVV
-767 RGAGTAAV
+767 RGAGTAAI
-775 RALADYAAKKGKRA
+775 RALAEYAAKKGKRA
-789 LVADVISQ
+789 LVSDVISQ

-811 DEL
+811 GEL

>member
-1 MIKTKRFPLLFLMLS
+1 MIKNKRFPLLFLILPM
-16 ILGFDVL
+16 LGFDAL
-23 AEQPKVCFYQD
+23 ADQPQVCFYKD
-34 SYYNGESICA
+34 SHYNGDSICA
-44 TEGNIMN
+44 TEGDIIN
-51 ILPLRWNDRIS
+51 ILPLKWNDRIS
-62 SISVPKGMIVTVY
+62 SISVPKGMVVTVY
-75 ENGDFT
+75 EDGDFS
-81 GRSLTLK
+81 GLSLTLK
-88 ESVDLLSSKGEKGLN
+88 ESVDLLSSKGEKGFN

-115 CFYEYDQFLGGSL
+115 CFYEYDQFLGGSI

-136 DLYKESESHIDRSLN
+136 DLYKGLESHIDRSLN
-151 DRVSSIK
+151 DRISSIK
-158 VPKNMQVTL
+158 VPENMQVTL
-167 FKDDHYNGDVI
+167 FKDDNYNGDEI
-178 TLTEDYLLAELE
+178 TLTEDYLLSELE
-190 ELEMDYAISSMTATQ
+190 DLNMDYSVTSMMASQ
-205 QDNFICDRS
+205 KGNFICDQY
-214 CAIKERVF
+214 CAIKERII
-222 IPIKSLFGD
+222 IPVKRIFGH
-231 YWYDERIG
+231 YWHDKRIG

-244 ISFKLTDNDDYLIWL
+244 VSFKLTDNDDYLIWL
-259 GSDRVIKV
+259 GSDRVIKI
-267 KDRMIYYIHNDLND
+267 KDRLVYYIHNDLND

-291 DKVSI
+291 DRVSI

-308 FIESS
+308 FIESV
-313 GTKTIH
+313 GTQIIH
-319 LSPLIGYLFDPL
+319 LSPLIGYLFDPD

-339 TNISPDKNKSVVIDK
+339 TNINTDKSKSVVIDK

-362 HHRSERGLTGLASC
+362 HHRSERGVAGVASC
-376 WAMPLLSVYNY
+376 WAMPLLSIYNY

-398 FVDDVADFF
+398 FVDNIDDFF
-407 GNPDDKIL
+407 GNSDNNIL
-415 QVSGSSKPLPKDDSD
+415 QVSGSSKPLPKIDSD
-430 KVLSFKGGGVVPS
+430 KALSFESGITAS
-443 ELDGILT
+443 SQLDGILT

-499 LTDFTLLFGDSIS
+499 LTDFTLLFGDSIT

-548 VMTHIAGSTDDE
+548 VMAHIAGSNENE

-569 FSQLSYATYQHH
+569 FSQLGYATYLH
-581 THDQS
+581 TPDDQS
-586 IVVSPRQSQELLL
+586 SVVSPQQSQELLL
-599 GRYELILEN
+599 GRYELALEN
-608 FTTVETIPRVRQA
+608 FNTVETIPRVRQA

-657 WRQLYRQP
+657 WRKLYNQP
-665 YLPRPIR
+665 DLSTPIR
-672 VAEEESQAQVQ
+672 SQEDDPQTIVQ
-683 AQAQAQAQTQ
+683 PQS
-693 LRIDSVISAAR
+693 RINPVITAAR
-704 IVSDVA
+704 IVGDVA

-733 SITLAVDINEEDIGI
+733 SITLAVDINEEDVGI
-748 AASLTNPAYV
+748 ASSLTNPAYV
-758 LHPQGEGVV
+758 LHPQDEGVV
-767 RGAGTAAV
+767 RGAGTAAI
-775 RALADYAAKKGKRA
+775 RALAEYAAKKGKRA
-789 LVADVISQ
+789 LVSDVISQ

-811 DEL
+811 GEL